1 MPSTTVKSSLNFSF
15 VLKQLK
21 LVKSVWK
28 HCKKP
33 VDLCLGWRSSELQSL
48 PNCFQSGGKNLTIYH
63 LIVTI
68 WQSDGQTQ
76 LNVKRIGVGGTVL
89 LTVKNGEVGG
99 CVLGLWTFSPGL
111 SCSPQGCLHC
121 CRQRSQSMG
130 IRSPWGF
137 HLKQL
142 WLSKIF
148 TSASEPPT
156 ILCVFFIPH
165 LHVPF
170 EVPGPVL
177 TKLNYLTYS
186 RRQKTHKHKHTE

>member
-1 MPSTTVKSSLNFSF
+1 MNHYFGDFQHLPINKQEKSSALDLRGQKKHWLFCWHLSEGGVSGVTTIVRSWTPSTTVKSSLNFSF

-48 PNCFQSGGKNLTIYH
+48 PNCFQSGGKNLTICN

-89 LTVKNGEVGG
+89 LTVKNGWVGV
-99 CVLGLWTFSPGL
+99 C
-111 SCSPQGCLHC
+111 
-121 CRQRSQSMG
+121 
-130 IRSPWGF
+130 
-137 HLKQL
+137 
-142 WLSKIF
+142 
-148 TSASEPPT
+148 
-156 ILCVFFIPH
+156 
-165 LHVPF
+165 
-170 EVPGPVL
+170 
-177 TKLNYLTYS
+177 
-186 RRQKTHKHKHTE
+186 